1 MRRVILDTDVA
12 SLSIKQR
19 LPPALLR
26 ELLGAQIGITFITLG
41 ELTPWATLRQW
52 GPTRRSE
59 LDALARHSPNAPL
72 HRGRRTS
79 LGRDLRPRDP
89 TRSSPPAERHM
100 DRGHLPCLRP
110 SPRNLE
116 RQGLQGLR
124 RARGSDAARH
134 LTLDRGPGTGLVPWS
149 HSWSELPPTAA
160 RGASN
165 ARSTARKSADQ
176 QPCTTQS
183 SDSLNRASQPR

>member
-89 TRSSPPAERHM
+89 TRSSSPAERHV
-100 DRGHLPCLRP
+100 DRGRLPGLRP
-110 SPRNLE
+110 APRDLE

-124 RARGSDAARH
+124 RTRGSDADRH
-134 LTLDRGPGTGLVPWS
+134 LMPDRGPAAGLVPWS
-149 HSWSELPPTAA
+149 HSWSELAPTSA
-160 RGASN
+160 RGAGN
-165 ARSTARKSADQ
+165 ARETARISADQ
-176 QPCTTQS
+176 QSCTTRA
-183 SDSLNRASQPR
+183 SDS

>member
-41 ELTPWATLRQW
+41 ELTRWATLRQW

-59 LDALARHSPNAPL
+59 LDAWLVTRPTLPYTEDVARL
-72 HRGRRTS
+72 W
-79 LGRDLRPRDP
+79 GRDLRPRDP

-100 DRGHLPCLRP
+100 DSGHLPGLRP
-110 SPRNLE
+110 SPRNLG

-134 LTLDRGPGTGLVPWS
+134 LTLDRGLATGLVPWS
-149 HSWSELPPTAA
+149 HS
-160 RGASN
+160 
-165 ARSTARKSADQ
+165 
-176 QPCTTQS
+176 
-183 SDSLNRASQPR
+183 